1 MVPLAS
7 AGGACWQRVC
17 DGVRPGCAICA
28 VALSHFPVKPF
39 PSKGGLD
46 MAYPFI
52 TRRGFA
58 ALAGVAALSALG
70 LSGCSAGEGAQ
81 GSAAGSGAGAGA
93 AGDGTT
99 FSTRVESRELMGS
112 PDACNVRVG
121 LIMGPPSMGLSQ
133 FIVAAQAGK
142 TFNNFTFEPNG
153 VDYVGLSA
161 LFNKGDYDIC
171 TLPSNIGPILY
182 NNAEL
187 KNRYEVISVNN
198 LGVLY
203 VMTNDASVSTL
214 DDLRGRTVYSYG
226 EGGTPEYT
234 IEALLAKNGLE
245 GTFNLEFKSSP
256 LEVLNMMQQQDGCVA
271 ILPQPFVSLA
281 KILVN
286 PLYIPIDLTVEWGRA
301 FADTGSQAV
310 TTTTIVNRQFLEEHE
325 QAVVEYLNMA
335 GQSVSWTLA
344 NMGDAA
350 ALQEE
355 LGTFLNNSVALD
367 AMPYISMVNLTGEQM
382 RTALSGF
389 LHELYLA
396 NPDSIGGKMPGEDFY
411 YLPPEGQ
418 LDERFLQAGLEQATQ
433 HESSAGTGN
442 DGVTASAADAQAAIE
457 AFGGTASGK

>member
-1 MVPLAS
+1 MTNQL
-7 AGGACWQRVC
+7 
-17 DGVRPGCAICA
+17 
-28 VALSHFPVKPF
+28 
-39 PSKGGLD
+39 
-46 MAYPFI
+46 M
-52 TRRGFA
+52 TRRSFA
-58 ALAGVAALSALG
+58 ALAGVAAASAFALP
-70 LSGCSAGEGAQ
+70 GCSSGEGSK
-81 GSAAGSGAGAGA
+81 GSATDA
-93 AGDGTT
+93 ASGTT
-99 FSTRVESRELMGS
+99 FTTHAESRELLGS
-112 PDACNVRVG
+112 ADPCNVRVG

-142 TFNNFTFEPNG
+142 TTNTFTFEPNG

-182 NNAEL
+182 NNTEL
-187 KNRYEVISVNN
+187 KNEYEVISINN

-203 VMTNDASVSTL
+203 VMTNDASISKFE
-214 DDLRGRTVYSYG
+214 DLKGRTVYSYG

-234 IEALLAKNGLE
+234 IEALLKKNGLE

-256 LEVLNMMQQQDGCVA
+256 LEVLNMMQEQENCVA

-286 PLYIPIDLTVEWGRA
+286 PLYIPIDVTVEWDKA

-310 TTTTIVNRQFLEEHE
+310 TTTTIVNKKFRQEHE
-325 QAVVEYLNMA
+325 QAVIEYLNMA
-335 GQSVSWTLA
+335 GQSVTWTLA
-344 NMGDAA
+344 NMSDAA

-367 AMPYISMVNLTGEQM
+367 AMPYISMTNLTGEEM

-389 LHELYLA
+389 LSELYQA

-411 YLPPEGQ
+411 YLPPTGQ
-418 LDERFLQAGLEQATQ
+418 LDERYLQAGLAEATK
-433 HESSAGTGN
+433 HASSAGTGN
-442 DGVTASAADAQAAIE
+442 DGVSASKEEAEAAVQ

>member
-1 MVPLAS
+1 MSNQL
-7 AGGACWQRVC
+7 
-17 DGVRPGCAICA
+17 
-28 VALSHFPVKPF
+28 
-39 PSKGGLD
+39 
-46 MAYPFI
+46 M
-52 TRRGFA
+52 TRRTFA
-58 ALAGVAALSALG
+58 ALAGVAAASAFALP
-70 LSGCSAGEGAQ
+70 GCSSGEASKDSSTS
-81 GSAAGSGAGAGA
+81 GSA
-93 AGDGTT
+93 DGTT
-99 FSTRVESRELMGS
+99 FTTHAEDRALSGS
-112 PDACNVRVG
+112 ADPCDVRVG

-142 TFNNFTFEPNG
+142 TTNKFTFEPNG

-161 LFNKGDYDIC
+161 MFNKGDYDIC

-182 NNAEL
+182 NNEEL
-187 KNRYEVISVNN
+187 KNDYEVLSINN

-203 VMTNDASVSTL
+203 VMTNDSSLSTL
-214 DDLRGRTVYSYG
+214 EDLKGRTVYSYG

-234 IEALLAKNGLE
+234 IEALLKKNGLE

-256 LEVLNMMQQQDGCVA
+256 LEVLNMMQEQANCVA

-286 PLYIPIDLTVEWGRA
+286 PLYIPIDLTVEWDKA

-310 TTTTIVNRQFLEEHE
+310 TTTTIVNKKFREEHE
-325 QAVVEYLNMA
+325 QAVIEYLNMA
-335 GQSVSWTLA
+335 GQSVTWTLA

-367 AMPYISMVNLTGEQM
+367 AMPYISMTNLTGEEM

-389 LHELYLA
+389 LSELYKA

-411 YLPPEGQ
+411 YLPPTGQ
-418 LDERFLQAGLEQATQ
+418 LDERYLQAGLAEATK

-442 DGVTASAADAQAAIE
+442 DGVTATKEDAEAAAA
-457 AFGGTASGK
+457 AMGGQASGK

>member
-1 MVPLAS
+1 MTNQL
-7 AGGACWQRVC
+7 
-17 DGVRPGCAICA
+17 
-28 VALSHFPVKPF
+28 
-39 PSKGGLD
+39 
-46 MAYPFI
+46 M
-52 TRRGFA
+52 TRRSFA
-58 ALAGVAALSALG
+58 ALAGVAAASAFALP
-70 LSGCSAGEGAQ
+70 GCSSGEGVKAS
-81 GSAAGSGAGAGA
+81 SASDSAS
-93 AGDGTT
+93 GTT
-99 FSTRVESRELMGS
+99 FTTHAESRELMGS
-112 PDACNVRVG
+112 ADPCNVRVG

-142 TFNNFTFEPNG
+142 TTNTFTFEPNG

-182 NNAEL
+182 NNTEL
-187 KNRYEVISVNN
+187 KNEYEVISINN

-203 VMTNDASVSTL
+203 VMTNDASISKFE
-214 DDLRGRTVYSYG
+214 DLKGRTVYSYG

-234 IEALLAKNGLE
+234 IEALLKKNGLE

-256 LEVLNMMQQQDGCVA
+256 LEVLNMMQEQENCVA

-286 PLYIPIDLTVEWGRA
+286 PLYIPIDVTVEWDKA
-301 FADTGSQAV
+301 FADTCSQAV
-310 TTTTIVNRQFLEEHE
+310 TTTTIVNKKFRQEHE
-325 QAVVEYLNMA
+325 QAVIEYLNMA
-335 GQSVSWTLA
+335 GQSVTWTLA
-344 NMGDAA
+344 NMSDAA

-367 AMPYISMVNLTGEQM
+367 AMPYISMTNLTGEEM

-389 LHELYLA
+389 LSELYQA

-411 YLPPEGQ
+411 YLPPTGQ
-418 LDERFLQAGLEQATQ
+418 LDERYLQAGLAEATK
-433 HESSAGTGN
+433 HASSAGTGN
-442 DGVTASAADAQAAIE
+442 DGVSASKEDAQAAVQ

>member
-1 MVPLAS
+1 MYQHKIKS
-7 AGGACWQRVC
+7 
-17 DGVRPGCAICA
+17 
-28 VALSHFPVKPF
+28 
-39 PSKGGLD
+39 
-46 MAYPFI
+46 FI
-52 TRRGFA
+52 KK
-58 ALAGVAALSALG
+58 S
-70 LSGCSAGEGAQ
+70 
-81 GSAAGSGAGAGA
+81 
-93 AGDGTT
+93 
-99 FSTRVESRELMGS
+99 
-112 PDACNVRVG
+112 
-121 LIMGPPSMGLSQ
+121 
-133 FIVAAQAGK
+133 
-142 TFNNFTFEPNG
+142 
-153 VDYVGLSA
+153 
-161 LFNKGDYDIC
+161 
-171 TLPSNIGPILY
+171 

-234 IEALLAKNGLE
+234 IEALLAKNGLD

-286 PLYIPIDLTVEWGRA
+286 PLYIPIDLTVEWDRA

-344 NMGDAA
+344 NTGDAA

-367 AMPYISMVNLTGEQM
+367 AMPYISMVNLTGEDM

-389 LHELYLA
+389 LRL
-396 NPDSIGGKMPGEDFY
+396 
-411 YLPPEGQ
+411 
-418 LDERFLQAGLEQATQ
+418 
-433 HESSAGTGN
+433 
-442 DGVTASAADAQAAIE
+442 
-457 AFGGTASGK
+457 

>member
-1 MVPLAS
+1 MTNQL
-7 AGGACWQRVC
+7 
-17 DGVRPGCAICA
+17 
-28 VALSHFPVKPF
+28 
-39 PSKGGLD
+39 
-46 MAYPFI
+46 M
-52 TRRGFA
+52 TRRSFA
-58 ALAGVAALSALG
+58 ALAGVAAASAFALP
-70 LSGCSAGEGAQ
+70 GCSSGEGVKAS
-81 GSAAGSGAGAGA
+81 SAS
-93 AGDGTT
+93 DSSSGTT
-99 FSTRVESRELMGS
+99 FNTHAESRELLGS
-112 PDACNVRVG
+112 ADPCNVRVG
-121 LIMGPPSMGLSQ
+121 LIMGPPSMGLAQ

-142 TFNNFTFEPNG
+142 TTNTFAFEPNG

-182 NNAEL
+182 NNTEL
-187 KNRYEVISVNN
+187 KNEYEVISINN

-203 VMTNDASVSTL
+203 VMTNDASISKFE
-214 DDLRGRTVYSYG
+214 DLKGRTVYSYG

-234 IEALLAKNGLE
+234 IEALLKKNGLE

-256 LEVLNMMQQQDGCVA
+256 LEVLNMMQEQENCVA

-286 PLYIPIDLTVEWGRA
+286 PLYIPIDVTVEWDKA

-310 TTTTIVNRQFLEEHE
+310 TTTTIVNKKFRQEHE
-325 QAVVEYLNMA
+325 QAVIEYLNMA
-335 GQSVSWTLA
+335 GQSVTWTLA
-344 NMGDAA
+344 NMSDAA

-367 AMPYISMVNLTGEQM
+367 AMPYISMTNLTGEEM

-389 LHELYLA
+389 LSELYQA

-411 YLPPEGQ
+411 YLPPTGQ
-418 LDERFLQAGLEQATQ
+418 LDERYLQAGLAEATK
-433 HESSAGTGN
+433 HESSAGTGS
-442 DGVTASAADAQAAIE
+442 DGVSASKEEAEAAVQ